1 MVAPMLPNA
10 GGLVDMLKGNVDHV
24 LIDRLNYH
32 YADWAFKKH
41 GMQWAMDDEFFNQKG
56 EELRAGFEKA
66 GIACR
71 KLF

>member
-1 MVAPMLPNA
+1 MIAPMLPGFESLVEILA
-10 GGLVDMLKGNVDHV
+10 GKVDHV

-41 GMQWAMDDEFFNQKG
+41 DMQWAMKDMFFQEKG